1 MNHDHQIGFFMAG
14 HILQLVHDFFYVLN
28 LLLLAVESLLIFLRV
43 DVACDVIGDLVK
55 HCFYCG
61 GSMVTVDDD
70 FGHLDAVREI
80 VDQLL
85 LGSNS
90 VD

>member
-1 MNHDHQIGFFMAG
+1 MTR
-14 HILQLVHDFFYVLN
+14 HILQLVHYFFYVLN
-28 LLLLAVESLLIFLRV
+28 LLLLAVESLSIFLRV
-43 DVACDVIGDLVK
+43 DEAIDVLGDLVK
-55 HCFYCG
+55 HGFYCG
-61 GSMVTVDDD
+61 GSMVTVNDD
-70 FGHLDAVREI
+70 FGHLDAAREI